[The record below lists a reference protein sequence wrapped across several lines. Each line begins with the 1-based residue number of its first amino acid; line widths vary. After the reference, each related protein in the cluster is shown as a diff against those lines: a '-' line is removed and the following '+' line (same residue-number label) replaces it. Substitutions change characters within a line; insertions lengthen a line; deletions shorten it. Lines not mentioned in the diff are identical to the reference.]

1 MESSPIFFTLV
12 ISLIMIAINIVDGR
26 IIPGEYYMQDSL
38 VQGTSVSAVPMKK
51 SDCDNLAKAYD
62 NDTGLKGKKKTDKE
76 FEPKPNVSIYYNG
89 MNLKGKKTSYDKKF
103 EPRSNFWAVYG
114 DDENLKGAKKSQNDF
129 EPRPNI
135 SVYDNGM
142 NLKDKKTSLD
152 KDFVPRPNG
161 SVYGDDENS
170 KGAKMPQNDF
180 EPRQNVYVKNNA

>member
-62 NDTGLKGKKKTDKE
+62 NDTG
-76 FEPKPNVSIYYNG
+76 
-89 MNLKGKKTSYDKKF
+89 LKGKKTSYDKKF